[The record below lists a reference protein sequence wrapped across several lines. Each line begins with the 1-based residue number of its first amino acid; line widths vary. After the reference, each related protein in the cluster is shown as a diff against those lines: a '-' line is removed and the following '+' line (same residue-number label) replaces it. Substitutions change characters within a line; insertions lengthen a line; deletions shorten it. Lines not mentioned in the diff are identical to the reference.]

1 MTDVSTKGLIFPFKT
16 NNFIIY
22 FIKCEQCWHIVCK
35 YWGLIYIKKCQNSYF
50 LDPVLAVI
58 KLNTEV
64 EVHWTLLHTT
74 PSNLSHKKEEERKNS
89 RYIWPFSFF
98 KTNMSQKN
106 GTKF

>member
-50 LDPVLAVI
+50 LDKLAILSTFKHFALGDPVLAVI

-74 PSNLSHKKEEERKNS
+74 PSNLSHKKEEERK
-89 RYIWPFSFF
+89 
-98 KTNMSQKN
+98 
-106 GTKF
+106 KF